1 MITLSVAT
9 EFEYPAHMVWAC
21 AAAADRINGG
31 YRKESTW
38 DYDSHAPGEVMGELV
53 ENPNNKTL
61 VLRWLD
67 QWRHNLL
74 RKDTVT
80 DRDAEDGAAA
90 QQFWQSQMLL
100 LLDDKSNEYL
110 RACVNAAHQNTVTD
124 LLEVS
129 VISSAITAAKREARK
144 QERLEKKRG
153 LNSEHVCSIGSPVIF
168 DTEFEV
174 IDSRYIDKIGASAV
188 ECIVEGNLYMWWSNH
203 HVEPGVYH
211 YLKGRVKSHDTDY
224 GTGQPVTK
232 LNYVKVHQ

>member
-1 MITLSVAT
+1 MAVLSVAT
-9 EFEYPAHMVWAC
+9 EFEYPASIVWAC

-31 YRKESTW
+31 YHKESQW
-38 DYDSHAPGEVMGELV
+38 SYDADDSVRDLIEQ
-53 ENPNNKTL
+53 PNNKTQ
-61 VLRWLD
+61 VLRWLE

-80 DRDAEDGAAA
+80 DQDAADGAAA

-110 RACVNAAHQNTVTD
+110 RACVNAAHQTTVTD
-124 LLEVS
+124 LLQVS
-129 VISSAITAAKREARK
+129 VIASSITAAKREARK
-144 QERLEKKRG
+144 QERLEKKQCLR
-153 LNSEHVCSIGSPVIF
+153 SEHVCSVGSPVIF

-188 ECIVEGNLYMWWSNH
+188 ECIVEGNLYMWWSNQ
-203 HVEPGVYH
+203 HVEPGVYR